1 MNITKR
7 SFFSVTIIALF
18 SACNQNAEKVNTAQV
33 DTLLSVPSIELVLTD
48 TSANDAFK
56 CYENL
61 KDVLVKSNAAEAQKA
76 AAELSLALSKVK
88 GNENA
93 VILANKIAAS
103 TDLSDQRKNFTALSN
118 DAINIFKP
126 SEISAGSIYVQY
138 CPMAN
143 EGEGAYWLSSK
154 EEIMNPYYGDEM
166 LHCGEV
172 KETIAKK

>member
-1 MNITKR
+1 MNKTKF
-7 SFFSVTIIALF
+7 SFLIVTLTALF
-18 SACNQNAEKVNTAQV
+18 SACKQPTEKANTAQV

-48 TSANDAFK
+48 TSTNDAFK

-61 KDVLVKSNAAEAQKA
+61 KDVLVTSNAAEAQKA
-76 AAELSLALSKVK
+76 AAELSVALRKFKGSENTAMLAD
-88 GNENA
+88 
-93 VILANKIAAS
+93 KIAVS
-103 TDLSDQRKNFTALSN
+103 TDLADQRNNFTVLSN
-118 DAINIFKP
+118 DAINLFKR
-126 SEISAGSIYVQY
+126 SEISSGSIYVQY

-172 KETIAKK
+172 KETIANK